1 MSRFKNFAIIFFLIA
16 LITGTVFFLV
26 IGTNS
31 PSDLNVF
38 SEGKIETVS
47 GLPENYDSFKLQING
62 KLYNMPLSV
71 EKIEKLG
78 FRPAINY
85 DNREIAADTL
95 TTDTYEYYSSTDESK
110 IEIGFYNPL
119 DETKKVK
126 NCKIS
131 SLLVKKTQLKDN
143 SVQIVFP
150 GGIQIGST
158 FQKVKN
164 AYGKYSN
171 IYKDENYTV
180 YTWQSENQNMVKIHI
195 DNKTN
200 RVSEMFMQK
209 VY

>member
-1 MSRFKNFAIIFFLIA
+1 MFKFKKIIMIFVVVLI
-16 LITGTVFFLV
+16 IGTVLFFMINV
-26 IGTNS
+26 NT
-31 PSDLNVF
+31 PSNLDIF
-38 SEGKIETVS
+38 SEGKIEVIS
-47 GLPENYDSFKLQING
+47 GLPDNYDSFKIQING

-78 FRPAINY
+78 FKPVINY

-95 TTDTYEYYSSTDESK
+95 TTDTYKYYSSTDGAE
-110 IEIGFYNPL
+110 IEIGFYNPS
-119 DETKKVK
+119 EEVKKVK
-126 NCKIS
+126 DCKVS
-131 SLLVKKTQLKDN
+131 SLLVKRSQLKDN

-150 GGIQIGST
+150 GGIQLGST

-164 AYGKYSN
+164 AYGKYSD
-171 IYKDENYTV
+171 IYKGENYNV
-180 YTWQSENQNMVKIHI
+180 YIWQDENQNMVKIYI